1 MPPAELF
8 PPEAY
13 AGGWLV
19 AAVLAIAVVVLWPIV
34 VVLITRPKE
43 VHAEIPTGPP
53 PVDQR
58 GRTLDEL
65 AKIRRRWQQG
75 SVSTRHA
82 HQEISTVVR
91 RYVASA
97 GQPGVETMT
106 LAELRSA
113 SEQTPRL
120 AIVAELVEEL
130 YPPEFAASEETTG
143 DEAAGSGTHPALT
156 TTVLRGDP
164 TRAVEWAFDGAVTRA
179 EEVVRGWS

>member
-34 VVLITRPKE
+34 VVLITRPKRVRAE
-43 VHAEIPTGPP
+43 VPTGPP
-53 PVDQR
+53 PADQR
-58 GRTLDEL
+58 GRTLAEL
-65 AKIRRRWQQG
+65 AEIRRRWQEG
-75 SVSTRHA
+75 SVSTRHG
-82 HQEISTVVR
+82 HQEISSVVR
-91 RYVASA
+91 RYVATA

-113 SEQTPRL
+113 SEQSPRL
-120 AIVAELVEEL
+120 TVVADLVEEL
-130 YPPEFAASEETTG
+130 YPPEFAAG
-143 DEAAGSGTHPALT
+143 DGAAGDGAPGSGTHPDLT
-156 TTVLRGDP
+156 TTVLRRDSAG
-164 TRAVEWAFDGAVTRA
+164 AFDRAIARA